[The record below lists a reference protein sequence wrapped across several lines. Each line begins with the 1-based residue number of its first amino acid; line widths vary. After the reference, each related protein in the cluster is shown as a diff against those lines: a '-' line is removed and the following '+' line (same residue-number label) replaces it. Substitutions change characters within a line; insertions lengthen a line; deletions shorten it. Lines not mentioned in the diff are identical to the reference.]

1 MVCAANAA
9 HVFAVSLFVAQ
20 MGLLADFIELYFIYS
35 TGFLF
40 ICAGVKKLW
49 HRFALSDTFL
59 TETSVK
65 QHWDIFCKVVD
76 NYGDIGICWRLA
88 QQLHIEHGLQIRLWV
103 DDLDSAQKI
112 IPSLNINLNQQV
124 VDGIVILKWSGEDKK
139 SEEIFLHAAN
149 VVIEAFACG
158 LPNAYLANMA
168 QQQSKW
174 VNLEYLSAEAWAD
187 DFHAKPSPKPDG
199 LTRHF
204 YFPGFTEITGGLI
217 RTSDIFNKNQML
229 ADDVQ
234 LQNDF
239 WQSLQLSNHQCLKVS
254 LFCYP
259 FAPVNQLLGAMAES
273 TQPMHC
279 YVSDSHIFDQI
290 ARFFG
295 QASIRVGE
303 SYVQQNLTLHVLP
316 FLSQAD
322 YDKLLAAC
330 DLNFVRGEDSWVRAI
345 WAGKPF
351 IWQPYFQDENAHIK
365 KLNAF
370 LDLFY
375 ANLNV
380 KDIVCEVHRCW
391 SVGQLPKQVWNT
403 YLEQLSAI
411 SSYTLQQSQQLAK
424 QQDLAAKL
432 VIFCNKI

>member
-1 MVCAANAA
+1 
-9 HVFAVSLFVAQ
+9 
-20 MGLLADFIELYFIYS
+20 MGLLADFIELYFIYPA
-35 TGFLF
+35 GFLF
-40 ICAGVKKLW
+40 ICAAVKKLW
-49 HRFALSDTFL
+49 HQFALSDTFL

-88 QQLHIEHGLQIRLWV
+88 QQLHIEHGLHIRLWV

-112 IPSLNINLNQQV
+112 IKNLNINLNQQV
-124 VDGIVILKWSGEDKK
+124 VDGIVILKWNGEDK
-139 SEEIFLHAAN
+139 EAEGIFLHAAN

-158 LPNAYLANMA
+158 LPTAYLAAMA

-174 VNLEYLSAEAWAD
+174 VNLEYLSAEAWVD

-199 LTRHF
+199 LIRHF
-204 YFPGFTEITGGLI
+204 YFPGFTENTGGLI
-217 RTSDIFNKNQML
+217 RTPDIFYKNQVL

-239 WQSLQLSNHQCLKVS
+239 WQSLRLTNHQYLKVS
-254 LFCYP
+254 LFCYS
-259 FAPVNQLLGAMAES
+259 FAPVQQLLSAMAQS
-273 TQPMHC
+273 VQPMHC
-279 YVSDSHIFDQI
+279 YVSDSHIFDQV
-290 ARFFG
+290 APFFG
-295 QASIRVGE
+295 QASIRAGQTLVR
-303 SYVQQNLTLHVLP
+303 QNLTLHVLP

-330 DLNFVRGEDSWVRAI
+330 DLNFVRGEDSWIRAI

-351 IWQPYFQDENAHIK
+351 IWQPYIQDKNAHMV

-375 ANLNV
+375 VNYDKKYLPCKAHV
-380 KDIVCEVHRCW
+380 YW
-391 SVGQLPKQVWNT
+391 STEQLPNDVFAEYMQH
-403 YLEQLSAI
+403 LPAI
-411 SSYTLQQSQQLAK
+411 KSYTQLQSAQLAS
-424 QQDLAAKL
+424 QPDLAAKL
-432 VIFCNKI
+432 VIFCNNLVFTKE